1 MNNPYAKF
9 VDGKDPLAIVEST
22 LPRVLAVMAA
32 LPAERIAKPI
42 APGKWT
48 IHEIVAHLADCEMV
62 FQARC
67 RWMMFED
74 NPTLISFDQD
84 PWLAGWR
91 REHEPF
97 AATLE
102 RYRVLREST
111 IRMFRGASASDLA
124 RTGTHAQLGAMS
136 AQGVMEVMAGHD
148 LNHLGPL
155 EALPEP
161 AK

>member
-9 VDGKDPLAIVEST
+9 VDGKDPLAVVEST
-22 LPRVLAVMAA
+22 LPRVQAVIAA
-32 LPAERIAKPI
+32 LSADRIAQPI

-48 IHEIVAHLADCEMV
+48 VHEIIAHLADCELV

-84 PWLAGWR
+84 PWLTGWR
-91 REHEPF
+91 REREPF

-111 IRMFRGASASDLA
+111 IRMFRAASGADLA
-124 RTGTHAQLGAMS
+124 KPGKHGQLGAMS
-136 AQGVMEVMAGHD
+136 SQGVMEVMAGHD
-148 LNHLGPL
+148 LNHLGQL
-155 EALPEP
+155 EAV
-161 AK
+161 AA